1 MCKFVLASKSPRR
14 KEILKGIGADFKVS
28 ASDADENIDKNLEPF
43 MYVQELAMIKAA
55 AAKNESA
62 EYIIAAD
69 TVVYFKGKIMGKPHT
84 KEEAF
89 EMLEALSGNTHSVY
103 TGICVCNPKSGVSVT
118 DYEKTDVT
126 FNKLTHDEIRR
137 YIESGEPFDKA
148 GGYGIQGR
156 GALLVGKIAGDYFNV
171 VGLPASKL
179 NKLLKK
185 EFNTELI

>member
-14 KEILKGIGADFKVS
+14 KEILKGIGVDFRVS
-28 ASDADENIDKNLEPF
+28 ASDAEENIDKKLEPF

-55 AAKNESA
+55 AAKKEKA

-69 TVVYFKGKIMGKPHT
+69 TIVYFNGKIMGKPHT
-84 KEEAF
+84 EEEAF
-89 EMLEALSGNTHSVY
+89 RMLEALSGNTHSVY
-103 TGICVCNPKSGVSVT
+103 TGICVCDPKSGVSAT

-126 FNKLTHDEIRR
+126 FNKLTHDEIKK

-148 GGYGIQGR
+148 GGYGIQGK
-156 GALLVGKIAGDYFNV
+156 GALLVEKISGDYFNV
-171 VGLPASKL
+171 VGLPAAKL

>member
-103 TGICVCNPKSGVSVT
+103 TGICGCNPNSGVSVT

-148 GGYGIQGR
+148 GGYGIGK
-156 GALLVGKIAGDYFNV
+156 GALLVGKISGDYFNV